1 MNVRVACRSTSAAR
15 HEDARSFAGIAVKRI
30 LIIEDDVDV
39 AAEIA
44 ECLAANGFS
53 PERCHDGSQGLE
65 RAMHEDF
72 DAITLDRILP
82 GCDGLTIAKSLR
94 EAGRDVPILMLSAMA
109 NLDDRLAGLRSGGDD
124 YLLKPFEPSELVV
137 RLEVLLRRAARSH
150 EQELMLTVGTL
161 KLDLVA
167 REARR
172 GQTAI
177 ELLPMEFKLLE
188 FMMRNAGQMLSRRTI
203 FEHVWEYHFDPG
215 TNLIDVHVGKL
226 RRKIDE
232 PGQPSFIRTER
243 GTGYVLDAP

>member
-1 MNVRVACRSTSAAR
+1 LSGWRAATPLR
-15 HEDARSFAGIAVKRI
+15 RADAEPEHSQEPAMKRI
-30 LIIEDDVDV
+30 LIIEDDADM

-44 ECLAANGFS
+44 ECLAANGFD
-53 PERCHDGSQGLE
+53 PQRCHDGRQGLE
-65 RAMHEDF
+65 LAMRGDF
-72 DAITLDRILP
+72 DAITLDRMLP
-82 GCDGLTIAKSLR
+82 GCDGLTIARSLR

-124 YLLKPFEPSELVV
+124 YVLKPFEPSELVV
-137 RLEVLLRRAARSH
+137 RLEVLLRRAARS
-150 EQELMLTVGTL
+150 EKKELMLTVGDL
-161 KLDLVA
+161 KLDLVT

-172 GQTAI
+172 GETNI

-226 RRKIDE
+226 RKKIDA
-232 PGQPSFIRTER
+232 PGRPSFIRTER
-243 GTGYVLDAP
+243 GTGYVLDAV

>member
-1 MNVRVACRSTSAAR
+1 
-15 HEDARSFAGIAVKRI
+15 VKRI
-30 LIIEDDVDV
+30 LIIEDDVEM

-44 ECLAANGFS
+44 ECLSASGFD
-53 PERCHDGSQGLE
+53 PHCCHDGRQGLE
-65 RAMHEDF
+65 LAMREDF
-72 DAITLDRILP
+72 DAITLDRMLP
-82 GCDGLTIAKSLR
+82 GSDGLTIARSLR

-124 YLLKPFEPSELVV
+124 YVLKPFEPSELVV
-137 RLEVLLRRAARSH
+137 RLEVLLRRAARS
-150 EQELMLTVGTL
+150 QKKELMLGVGDL

-172 GQTAI
+172 GDTTI

-226 RRKIDE
+226 RRKIDA

-243 GTGYVLDAP
+243 GTGYVLDAV

>member
-1 MNVRVACRSTSAAR
+1 MIVGTDHSQETPVT
-15 HEDARSFAGIAVKRI
+15 RI
-30 LIIEDDVDV
+30 LIIEDDVEI

-53 PERCHDGSQGLE
+53 PERCFDGKEGLE
-65 RAMHEDF
+65 RALRESF
-72 DAITLDRILP
+72 DAITLDRMLP

-94 EAGRDVPILMLSAMA
+94 DAGRDVPILMLSAMVD
-109 NLDDRLAGLRSGGDD
+109 LDDRLAGLRSGGDD
-124 YLLKPFEPSELVV
+124 YVLKPFEPSELVV
-137 RLEVLLRRAARSH
+137 RLQVLLRRTTRSKK
-150 EQELMLTVGTL
+150 QELALSVGDLT
-161 KLDLVA
+161 LDLVT

-172 GQTAI
+172 GLHTI

-188 FMMRNAGQMLSRRTI
+188 FMMRNAGQLLSRRMI

-232 PGQPSFIRTER
+232 PGRPSFIRTER
-243 GTGYVLDAP
+243 GTGYVLDAI

>member
-1 MNVRVACRSTSAAR
+1 LSGGRAAAWLR
-15 HEDARSFAGIAVKRI
+15 RAELRPDHSQETPVTRI
-30 LIIEDDVDV
+30 LVIEDEIEM

-44 ECLAANGFS
+44 DCLSANGFY
-53 PERCHDGSQGLE
+53 PERCYDGKEGLE
-65 RAMHEDF
+65 LAMRENF
-72 DAITLDRILP
+72 DAITLDRMLP

-109 NLDDRLAGLRSGGDD
+109 DLDDRLAGLRSGGDD

-137 RLEVLLRRAARSH
+137 RLEVLLRRTHRSQK
-150 EQELMLTVGTL
+150 QELTITVGDLT
-161 KLDLVA
+161 LDLVT

-172 GQTAI
+172 GLHSI

-188 FMMRNAGQMLSRRTI
+188 FMMRNAGQMLSRRMI

-226 RRKIDE
+226 RKKIDE
-232 PGQPSFIRTER
+232 PGRPSFIRTER
-243 GTGYVLDAP
+243 GTGYVLDAV